1 MNNGREGN
9 DYLVI
14 VETIF
19 LFSSCVRV
27 KNLLIYSEFLDLNG
41 EFYSEN
47 SNSWCVE
54 MPVFM

>member
-1 MNNGREGN
+1 
-9 DYLVI
+9 
-14 VETIF
+14 
-19 LFSSCVRV
+19 V

-54 MPVFM
+54 MPVLCNVRLEKVRVALKSDR